1 MHDVTQEMLADSE
14 LDPRLSRRGEDG
26 KNFVPA
32 HQEVFKRLPTEMKEA
47 FYIHYM
53 WSNVSCIRVRKNS
66 LARATRALK
75 NEGEYASG
83 FLLETRFRAAIK
95 AAIGD
100 ANISF
105 DTCREN
111 DGYKGYYG
119 YLGTSNKEVLKNKN
133 VRQKEK
139 QEELPKQGVI
149 NTELKAQLLQSLNKI
164 SAELP
169 K

>member
-1 MHDVTQEMLADSE
+1 MHDVTSEMLEAES

-26 KNFVPA
+26 RNFVPA
-32 HQEVFKRLPTEMKEA
+32 HNAVFAALPAVMQEV

-66 LARATRALK
+66 LAKATRALK

-83 FLLETRFRAAIK
+83 FLLETRFRAAIA

-100 ANISF
+100 ANISY

-111 DGYKGYYG
+111 DGYKGYYA
-119 YLGTSNKEVLKNKN
+119 YLGTNNRESLKRRKVNTGDTLPSQGVVSPELKQQLLKSLEEVRK
-133 VRQKEK
+133 
-139 QEELPKQGVI
+139 ELP
-149 NTELKAQLLQSLNKI
+149 
-164 SAELP
+164 
-169 K
+169 

>member
-1 MHDVTQEMLADSE
+1 MHDVTTAMLDQNE

-32 HQEVFKRLPTEMKEA
+32 HQQVFAALPAVMKEA
-47 FYIHYM
+47 FYLHYM

-66 LARATRALK
+66 LARATRTLK

-83 FLLETRFRAAIK
+83 FLLETRFRAAIET
-95 AAIGD
+95 AIGD

-111 DGYKGYYG
+111 DGYKGYYA
-119 YLGTSNKEVLKNKN
+119 YLGTSNKEALNKRK
-133 VRQKEK
+133 VQTQR
-139 QEELPKQGVI
+139 EELPKQVVI
-149 NTELKAQLLQSLNKI
+149 SDNIRESLLESLSKVKE
-164 SAELP
+164 ELP
-169 K
+169 

>member
-1 MHDVTQEMLADSE
+1 MHDVTGYIFNNNE

-32 HQEVFKRLPTEMKEA
+32 HQEVFERLPAPMQET

-66 LARATRALK
+66 LAKATRALK

-83 FLLETRFRAAIK
+83 FLLESRFRAAIE

-119 YLGTSNKEVLKNKN
+119 YLGTSNKEVLKKKN
-133 VRQKEK
+133 VVQK
-139 QEELPKQGVI
+139 EELPKQGIV
-149 NTELKAQLLQSLNKI
+149 NTELKAQLLESLNKVKE
-164 SAELP
+164 ELP